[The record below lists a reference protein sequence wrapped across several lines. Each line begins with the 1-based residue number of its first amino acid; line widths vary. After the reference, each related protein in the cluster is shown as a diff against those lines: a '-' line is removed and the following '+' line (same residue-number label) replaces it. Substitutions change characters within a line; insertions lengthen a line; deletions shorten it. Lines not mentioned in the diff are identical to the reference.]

1 LRFELP
7 VLDQRADTL
16 CGAIADT
23 VCDAILV
30 DVDPTTPAFVEHLPY
45 DHRHLSPLHFGE

>member
-30 DVDPTTPAFVEHLPY
+30 DVDPRDACIRRAPAL
-45 DHRHLSPLHFGE
+45 